1 EGVAA
6 ALKRALDM
14 PLEERRRRQSK
25 MFEHLA
31 KYDIERWAKSYLSTL
46 ADTRQRPGLFDG
58 LRTLFG
64 SLA

>member
-1 EGVAA
+1 
-6 ALKRALDM
+6 
-14 PLEERRRRQSK
+14 

-31 KYDIERWAKSYLSTL
+31 KNDIERWAKNYLGTL
-46 ADTRQRPGLFDG
+46 ADTRQRPGLLDG